1 MDRNAPSSREGNET
15 EAPPAATQERG
26 LKRDRGARP
35 LAGLKLLSPRR
46 LSAVYLLVLFF
57 AVFGAT
63 EPHTFL
69 TSTTL
74 KLVFTQGVVTCVLAL
89 AFLVPLIAG
98 VYDLAIG
105 AVMSLAV
112 AIVVYL
118 SIHTH
123 IPVAGVAAI
132 ALLTCTVAGCVSGF
146 VVVRLRVS
154 SFIATLGVSQVLL
167 AAVLLI
173 SGNQELVGALPNSWA
188 TAGNGDALGF
198 LPYAVI
204 YLAALAIVLWFVLE
218 HTRIGRYLFAT
229 GGNAD
234 ASRLAGVRVSRFQ
247 WGALVASGL
256 IAGIAGVIYS
266 MQTGVFDSTTGPGY
280 LFPAIT
286 AVFLGGSQL
295 SHRPNVWGTLL
306 AYFALAFGVQGLQLT
321 NSSVAVWSNPLFQ
334 GVALIIAV
342 WMASRPL
349 RRVYKTRTAVREPS
363 EQNHRDPVET
373 AMR

>member
-1 MDRNAPSSREGNET
+1 MDRNAPSTREGEENE
-15 EAPPAATQERG
+15 ALPASTPDG
-26 LKRDRGARP
+26 DLKRDRGTRTR
-35 LAGLKLLSPRR
+35 AGLKMLSPRR

-89 AFLVPLIAG
+89 AFLIPLIAG

-112 AIVVYL
+112 AVVVYL
-118 SIHTH
+118 NIHSH
-123 IPVAGVAAI
+123 IPVVGVAAI
-132 ALLTCTVAGCVSGF
+132 ALVTCTVAGFVSGF

-167 AAVLLI
+167 AVVLLI
-173 SGNQELVGALPNSWA
+173 SGNQELVGTFPSSWA
-188 TAGNGDALGF
+188 KAGNGDALGF

-204 YLAALAIVLWFVLE
+204 YLAALSIVLWFVLE
-218 HTRIGRYLFAT
+218 HTRIGRYLSAT
-229 GGNAD
+229 GGNAE
-234 ASRLAGVRVSRFQ
+234 ASRLAGVRINRFQ

-286 AVFLGGSQL
+286 AVFLGASQL
-295 SHRPNVWGTLL
+295 SQRPNVWGTLL

-334 GVALIIAV
+334 GLALIIAV
-342 WMASRPL
+342 WLASRPV
-349 RRVYKTRTAVREPS
+349 RRVYKTRTGVRDTS
-363 EQNHRDPVET
+363 EQNHGDPVNVS
-373 AMR
+373 